1 MTNFD
6 FLKDI
11 PQFAAFADVAVAAE
25 KILMID
31 PEASVMNC
39 RRAMEFAVKWMYS
52 VDDMLVMPYQ
62 DKLVSL
68 LNTEEFKGIVDA
80 DILRRM
86 DFIRRVANQVAH
98 TGRKLTLDQA
108 KLCLE
113 NLYIFLDFVAY
124 CYSDDYQE
132 GQFDAGLPEQN
143 QEILAAET
151 AFPDIDLE
159 ALIAENKALKAELT
173 SRREEQKQTYVPKP
187 LELSEYA
194 TRKQYIDT
202 MLIDAGWMEGKN
214 WLNEVE
220 VYGMPNKSGSGF
232 ADYVLYDDAHRPL
245 AVIEAKKTC
254 ADVASGRQQAE
265 LYADSLERQYGRRPV
280 IFLTNGF
287 ETRIVDGQYPERQVS
302 CIYSRRDLEKWFNLK
317 TMRGDLGS
325 VRIDKKIAG
334 RYYQEEAI
342 KAVCESFDKKNRRK
356 ALLVMATGSGKTRTV
371 IALCDVL
378 LQNGWVKNIL
388 FLADRTSLVTQ
399 AKRSF
404 VNMLPDLSVANLC
417 EEKSNLHAHCIFSTY
432 QTMINCIDATRD
444 EDVRSTINTKTFSR
458 ILMHRL
464 LVLLRRRKMRSIKI
478 PTAFLSWRRACRL
491 TVMSWHRR

>member
-113 NLYIFLDFVAY
+113 NLYIFLDFLAY
-124 CYSDDYQE
+124 CYADDYQE
-132 GQFDAGLPEQN
+132 G
-143 QEILAAET
+143 
-151 AFPDIDLE
+151 
-159 ALIAENKALKAELT
+159 
-173 SRREEQKQTYVPKP
+173 
-187 LELSEYA
+187 
-194 TRKQYIDT
+194 
-202 MLIDAGWMEGKN
+202 
-214 WLNEVE
+214 
-220 VYGMPNKSGSGF
+220 
-232 ADYVLYDDAHRPL
+232 
-245 AVIEAKKTC
+245 
-254 ADVASGRQQAE
+254 
-265 LYADSLERQYGRRPV
+265 QYGRRPV

-334 RYYQEEAI
+334 RYYQEMAI
-342 KAVCESFDKKNRRK
+342 C
-356 ALLVMATGSGKTRTV
+356 GS
-371 IALCDVL
+371 
-378 LQNGWVKNIL
+378 
-388 FLADRTSLVTQ
+388 
-399 AKRSF
+399 
-404 VNMLPDLSVANLC
+404 LSGSEN
-417 EEKSNLHAHCIFSTY
+417 
-432 QTMINCIDATRD
+432 
-444 EDVRSTINTKTFSR
+444 
-458 ILMHRL
+458 
-464 LVLLRRRKMRSIKI
+464 
-478 PTAFLSWRRACRL
+478 
-491 TVMSWHRR
+491 